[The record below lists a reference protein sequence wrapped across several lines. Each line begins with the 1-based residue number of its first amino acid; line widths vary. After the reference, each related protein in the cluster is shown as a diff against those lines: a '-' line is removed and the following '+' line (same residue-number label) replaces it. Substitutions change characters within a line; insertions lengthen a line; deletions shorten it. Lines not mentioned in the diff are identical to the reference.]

1 MKTASPSMAFASE
14 ESAPSIALLRRMEWR
29 VRHAA
34 ENILSGEYRSAFRG
48 RGMEFDQVVKYEYGD
63 DVRDIDWNVTARR
76 GEPYRKKYI
85 EERELT
91 IAILFEDS
99 PSLQFGS
106 ANRTKRAALMEL
118 ASLISLL
125 CAANRD
131 RLAVLCASH
140 DHYWFRPPARGR
152 GPILHSAA
160 SLLAQPAPQDFT
172 TKPEIPWRFVNR
184 SMPRHSIL
192 IWMGD
197 FSAATEPEGWAAL
210 GRRFQIMGFRI
221 DDPWDRALP
230 KGGVLT
236 VFDPVENQ
244 LIQIDTGSRSQ
255 REAHRQWVARREA
268 MWQSVFPDPLA
279 RLAALTNEPLLDA
292 LVGFFQRRMS
302 STIRH

>member
-1 MKTASPSMAFASE
+1 MPTTREDTAP
-14 ESAPSIALLRRMEWR
+14 PIALLRRMEWR

-34 ENILSGEYRSAFRG
+34 EDILSGEYRSAFRG

-106 ANRTKRAALMEL
+106 GGRTKRAALMEL
-118 ASLISLL
+118 ASLIALL

-131 RLAVLCASH
+131 RLAVLCAAS

-152 GPILHSAA
+152 GPVLHSAA
-160 SLLAQPAPQDFT
+160 SLLAQPPPEDFT
-172 TKPEIPWRFVNR
+172 AHPAIPWRFVTR
-184 SMPRHSIL
+184 AMPRHSIL

-197 FSAATEPEGWAAL
+197 FPSAQEPDAWAAL
-210 GRRFQIMGFRI
+210 RRRFQIMGFRI
-221 DDPWDRALP
+221 DDPWDRDLP
-230 KGGVLT
+230 KAGILT
-236 VFDPVENQ
+236 VFDPVENG
-244 LIQIDTGSRSQ
+244 LIQIDTASRAQ
-255 REAHRQWVARREA
+255 RLAHERWANNREAAWATL
-268 MWQSVFPDPLA
+268 FPDPLT
-279 RLAALTNEPLLDA
+279 RLAALADEPLLDA
-292 LVGFFQRRMS
+292 LVAFFQRRMAS
-302 STIRH
+302 AAHH

>member
-1 MKTASPSMAFASE
+1 MPTTREDTAP
-14 ESAPSIALLRRMEWR
+14 PIALLRRMEWR

-34 ENILSGEYRSAFRG
+34 EDILSGEYRSAFRG

-106 ANRTKRAALMEL
+106 GGRTKRAALMEL
-118 ASLISLL
+118 ASLIALL

-131 RLAVLCASH
+131 RLAVLCAAS

-152 GPILHSAA
+152 GPVLHSAA
-160 SLLAQPAPQDFT
+160 SLLAQPPPEDFT
-172 TKPEIPWRFVNR
+172 AHPAIPWRFVAR
-184 SMPRHSIL
+184 AMPRHSIL

-197 FSAATEPEGWAAL
+197 FPSAQEPDAWAAL
-210 GRRFQIMGFRI
+210 RRRFQIMGFRI
-221 DDPWDRALP
+221 DDPWDRDLP
-230 KGGVLT
+230 KAGILT
-236 VFDPVENQ
+236 VFDPVENG
-244 LIQIDTGSRSQ
+244 LIQIDTASRAQ
-255 REAHRQWVARREA
+255 RLAHERWATNREAAWAA
-268 MWQSVFPDPLA
+268 LFPDPLT
-279 RLAALTNEPLLDA
+279 RLAALTDEPLLDA
-292 LVGFFQRRMS
+292 LVGFFQRRMAS
-302 STIRH
+302 AARH